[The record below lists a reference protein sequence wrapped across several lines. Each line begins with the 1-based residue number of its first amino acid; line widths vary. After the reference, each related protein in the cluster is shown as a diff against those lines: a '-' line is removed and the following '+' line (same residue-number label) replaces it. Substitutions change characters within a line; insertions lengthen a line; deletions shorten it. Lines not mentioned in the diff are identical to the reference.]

1 MRKSKYNTLDM
12 GGIIKFIF
20 LQNYQSKLNIT
31 FPSPIDI
38 LLLYMLML
46 LVYVFLGVER
56 DAEQLS

>member
-46 LVYVFLGVER
+46 LVYVLLGVE
-56 DAEQLS
+56 